1 MKEGKGLRGGGAHGS
16 GVKRSGRGLVRWWRR
31 KLKPFC
37 KPGGRMQERG
47 LQLES
52 GGCCEKSHLGTP
64 RQSAQVD
71 SGTSAG
77 RHLSPDGRIPQVM
90 RAGTGSGA
98 GFVRTPELAKGR
110 GHAEQPSVHMAAAC
124 ETSFWLETTQ
134 TGLP

>member
-1 MKEGKGLRGGGAHGS
+1 MVVEEPKAFLQAWGEGCRN
-16 GVKRSGRGLVRWWRR
+16 GV
-31 KLKPFC
+31 
-37 KPGGRMQERG
+37 

-52 GGCCEKSHLGTP
+52 DRCCEKSHLGTP

-77 RHLSPDGRIPQVM
+77 RHPSPDGRMSQVM
-90 RAGTGSGA
+90 RAGIGSGA
-98 GFVRTPELAKGR
+98 GFVRMTTELAKGR
-110 GHAEQPSVHMAAAC
+110 GHAEQPSVHMAGAC